1 MKRFCVEIQAENLL
15 FNLDGEHQLFGMEA
29 TCFVMAEDEQLAGKT
44 ALARL
49 MLAPA
54 LKERL
59 VDEGQCRANY
69 TMHSIT
75 EVTWLEYFR
84 KKRSEKI
91 EFQPVEGEAP

>member
-1 MKRFCVEIQAENLL
+1 MKRFCVEIKAENLL

-49 MLAPA
+49 LLAPA

-59 VDEGQCRANY
+59 VDEGQCRASY
-69 TMHSIT
+69 ETHTIT
-75 EVTWLEYFR
+75 ELSWFEYFR
-84 KKRSEKI
+84 KKRAEKV
-91 EFQPVEGEAP
+91 EFQLAEAESS